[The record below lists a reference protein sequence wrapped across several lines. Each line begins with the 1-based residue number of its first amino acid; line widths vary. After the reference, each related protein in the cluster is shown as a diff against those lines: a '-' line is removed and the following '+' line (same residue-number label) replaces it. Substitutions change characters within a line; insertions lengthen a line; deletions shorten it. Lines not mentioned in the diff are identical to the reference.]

1 MFKGKKLPGRM
12 GGVQRVVQ
20 NCLVW
25 RVDAERNLI
34 YVRGQVPGH
43 KGNFVFVQD
52 AVRKQVDEQPPLP
65 VPTFLPGDILAAV
78 TVAPRDEGRDPF
90 EYKES

>member
-20 NCLVW
+20 NCMVW

-52 AVRKQVDEQPPLP
+52 AVRKQVDQQPPLP
-65 VPTFLPGDILAAV
+65 VPTFLGAAVTAV
-78 TVAPRDEGRDPF
+78 TVAPREEDKDPF
-90 EYKES
+90 EFKES